1 MPLEHKFHV
10 ERRIKMNFSN
20 IENLVLLSKAN
31 DERAKEELAKEF
43 KPFILNLCKKS
54 HVNGFEFED
63 LKNECYQT
71 LFKCVKVYDPVKH
84 RFVAYATNAIKNS
97 INNLIRNSIRR
108 ENREGPKTLILN
120 DNLEH
125 VLSYDMGFVEDE
137 IYKAALNKTLKAALK
152 NLTRDELELIEFV
165 YFQKH
170 SLKQYSYWK
179 EISYVK
185 AANMK
190 NNLINKLRALLSKD
204 NNFYNG

>member
-1 MPLEHKFHV
+1 
-10 ERRIKMNFSN
+10 MNFSK
-20 IENLVLLSKAN
+20 IENLVLLSKVG
-31 DERAKEELAKEF
+31 DEKAKEELAKEF

-71 LFKCVKVYDPVKH
+71 LFKCVKVYSPEKH

-97 INNLIRNSIRR
+97 INNLIRISIRR
-108 ENREGPKTLILN
+108 ENRDGPKTLILN

-125 VLSYDMGFVEDE
+125 VLSYDMDFVEDK

-165 YFQKH
+165 YFKKH
-170 SLKQYSYWK
+170 SLKLYSDLK
-179 EISYVK
+179 GISYVK
-185 AANMK
+185 ATNMK
-190 NNLINKLRALLSKD
+190 NTMLNKLRETLTKE
-204 NNFYNG
+204 NCII